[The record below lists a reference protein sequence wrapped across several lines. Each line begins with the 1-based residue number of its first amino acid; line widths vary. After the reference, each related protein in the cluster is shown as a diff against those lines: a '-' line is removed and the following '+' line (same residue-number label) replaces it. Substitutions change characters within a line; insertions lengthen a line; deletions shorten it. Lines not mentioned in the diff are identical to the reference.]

1 MAMEFTHPELDQEV
15 RTISGY
21 YVPREEHVMPCDGR
35 QVLYIVGDACIDAS
49 CCGTASWSYIQ
60 VPGYL
65 FQKQI
70 RGGGEQPVVSE
81 IEMITDKAVRQKIT
95 ESLQKTYP
103 GARVEIW

>member
-21 YVPREEHVMPCDGR
+21 YVPREEHVIPCNDR
-35 QVLYIVGDACIDAS
+35 EVLYIVGDACIDTS
-49 CCGTASWSYIQ
+49 CCGTAAWSYIQ
-60 VPGYL
+60 VPGFL
-65 FQKQI
+65 LHKQI
-70 RGGGEQPVVSE
+70 RGGNGQPIVSE
-81 IEMITDKAVRQKIT
+81 VEMITDKACRRQVT